1 MSMRVLLENQEITKY
16 QFGYDGPNLLGFD
29 TLEEVYFDVFEIK
42 SKDYQIIKE
51 KKESKNGL
59 PIVELDVTVD
69 NILYKGIKFE
79 LTKENVI
86 RINQNSLNRRN
97 SIILEKKKPVLNNHK
112 NILIKEHNIVAPKPM
127 DPTKKAL
134 KDLVVKESKEGLI
147 NNLIKE
153 NVERLFKQL
162 LVDEP
167 TDRNV
172 FRFFEGFT
180 EKFNKQY
187 IEIAEKIARREAMRA
202 MEGGGGT
209 NAVQYSNGGSMN
221 GKLIINDDLEVTGT
235 IYGTLSGG
243 GGGGVVDKKTFII
256 GDGINSEFV
265 LNHSLNTYD
274 VIVQIYDNSTK
285 ESVNA
290 FIKNISPNETLI
302 KFSQIIGVDSYRVVI
317 I

>member
-51 KKESKNGL
+51 KKEAKNGL
-59 PIVELDVTVD
+59 PIVELDVTID
-69 NILYKGIKFE
+69 NVLYKGIKFE

-86 RINQNSLNRRN
+86 RINQNSLNRKN
-97 SIILEKKKPVLNNHK
+97 SVVLEKKKPVLNSHK
-112 NILIKEHNIVAPKPM
+112 NILIKEHNITAPKPM

-235 IYGTLSGG
+235 IYGTVDGAGSGT
-243 GGGGVVDKKTFII
+243 VEKKTFLI
-256 GDGINSEFV
+256 GDGSNSEFV
-265 LNHSLNTYD
+265 LNHGLNTYD
-274 VIVQIYDNSTK
+274 VMVQIYDNTTK

-290 FIKNISPNETLI
+290 FIKNISPNQTLI
-302 KFSQIIGVDSYRVVI
+302 NFSRIIGVDSYRVVI

>member
-1 MSMRVLLENQEITKY
+1 
-16 QFGYDGPNLLGFD
+16 
-29 TLEEVYFDVFEIK
+29 VYFDVFEIK

-51 KKESKNGL
+51 KKEAKNGL
-59 PIVELDVTVD
+59 PIVELDVTID
-69 NILYKGIKFE
+69 NVLYKGIKFE

-86 RINQNSLNRRN
+86 RINQNSLNRKN
-97 SIILEKKKPVLNNHK
+97 SVVLEKKKPVLNSHK
-112 NILIKEHNIVAPKPM
+112 NILIKEHNITAPKPM

-235 IYGTLSGG
+235 IYGTVDGAGG
-243 GGGGVVDKKTFII
+243 GGGTVEKKTFLI
-256 GDGINSEFV
+256 GDGSNSEFV
-265 LNHSLNTYD
+265 LNHGLNTYD
-274 VIVQIYDNSTK
+274 VMVQIYDNFTK

-290 FIKNISPNETLI
+290 FIKNISQNETLI
-302 KFSQIIGVDSYRVVI
+302 NFSRIIDVDSYRVI
-317 I
+317 II

>member
-51 KKESKNGL
+51 KKEAKNGL
-59 PIVELDVTVD
+59 PIVELDVTID
-69 NILYKGIKFE
+69 NVMYKGIKFE

-86 RINQNSLNRRN
+86 RINQNSLNRKN
-97 SIILEKKKPVLNNHK
+97 SVVLEKKKPVLNGHK
-112 NILIKEHNIVAPKPM
+112 NILIKEHNITAPKPM

-134 KDLVVKESKEGLI
+134 KDLVLKESKEGLI

-167 TDRNV
+167 TDKNV

-209 NAVQYSNGGSMN
+209 NAVQYSNGGTMN

-235 IYGTLSGG
+235 IYGTVDGSGG
-243 GGGGVVDKKTFII
+243 GTVEKKTFLI
-256 GDGINSEFV
+256 GDGSNSEFV
-265 LNHSLNTYD
+265 LNHGLNTYD
-274 VIVQIYDNSTK
+274 VMVQIYDNSTK

-302 KFSQIIGVDSYRVVI
+302 NFSRIIGVDSYRVI
-317 I
+317 II